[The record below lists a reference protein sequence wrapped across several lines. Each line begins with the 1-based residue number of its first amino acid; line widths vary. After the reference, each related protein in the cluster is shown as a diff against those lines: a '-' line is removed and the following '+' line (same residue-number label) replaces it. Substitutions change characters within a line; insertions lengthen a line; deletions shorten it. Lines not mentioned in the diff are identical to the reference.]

1 MNRIVITSGAFAIA
15 LTLPSVA
22 LAQKPAPQPS
32 PLPGVEMRQQAGV
45 PPQITLSQAIDI
57 AVAKSP
63 VLASARADYELTR
76 VPVDLAHTAVFPNVA
91 ATASISRS
99 NNGGRA
105 STSGSTGSTNGAA
118 LGGGS
123 FTSKGLNVNLRQL
136 IYDGGKVLAQLHS
149 AQAGEVAGLQTY
161 QRQTQTLAFDVAQAY
176 YTALQ
181 SHQATVIAAQIVNQ
195 NLVQENLVRA
205 QITAGT
211 AARADLST
219 AQLPTAQAR
228 VALVR
233 AQGQELTAIAAFAN
247 TLGLDADT
255 LVVPVDDTSAA
266 NEKPLLVPPLTYTTA
281 VTRALG
287 LRPDYLAAQNG
298 VNAAQFNV
306 KAARLGSFPTLN
318 GTASA
323 GTNSTLPNGTGFS
336 ASNSVGVALNIPVFD
351 QGITHAQTLQAQAQL
366 DKANAQLDNAKLGVE
381 VNVRQAIVNLIT
393 AQSALQQSD
402 AELAKARQV
411 LDSTQAQYRAGVTT
425 LPLLLNAQVGLTQA
439 LTDRNTAL
447 YTVRQAQQAYRFALG
462 ESDLSGMTP

>member
-1 MNRIVITSGAFAIA
+1 MNRFVITSGAFAIA

-63 VLASARADYELTR
+63 VLASARADYELAR
-76 VPVDLAHTAVFPNVA
+76 VPVDLARTAVFPNVA

-105 STSGSTGSTNGAA
+105 SAGSTGSTNGAA
-118 LGGGS
+118 FGGGS

-149 AQAGEVAGLQTY
+149 AQAGEVGGLQTY

-181 SHQATVIAAQIVNQ
+181 AHQATVIAAQIVNQ

-255 LVVPVDDTSAA
+255 LVVPVDDTTGAS
-266 NEKPLLVPPLTYTTA
+266 ERPLLVAPLTYTTA
-281 VTRALG
+281 ITRALG

-306 KAARLGSFPTLN
+306 KAARLGSFPTLS

-323 GTNSTLPNGTGFS
+323 GTNSTLPNGTGFAS
-336 ASNSVGVALNIPVFD
+336 SNSVGVALNVPVFD
-351 QGITHAQTLQAQAQL
+351 QGITHAQTMQAQAQL